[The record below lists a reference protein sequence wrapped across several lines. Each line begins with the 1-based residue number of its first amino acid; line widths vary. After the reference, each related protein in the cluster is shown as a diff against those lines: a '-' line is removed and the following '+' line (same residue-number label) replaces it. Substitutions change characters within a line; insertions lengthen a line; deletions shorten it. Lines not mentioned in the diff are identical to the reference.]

1 MENYLTKEGYE
12 ALQNRLNY
20 LKTERRNEVASK
32 LQAARELGDLSE
44 NAEYDSAKD
53 EQAMLESEIYEIENK
68 LRTSTIIDEKE
79 IDTSKALEVDG
90 IEAIYTYKD
99 VPQKR
104 FTMAGQT
111 FPEPSPYDR
120 LILDQRLRFV
130 GDAVAIVAGE
140 NEKVVDEALKLIK
153 VKYEVLEPV
162 LIHLPILY
170 PNPAQ
175 FFA

>member
-79 IDTSKALEVDG
+79 IDTSKVSIG
-90 IEAIYTYKD
+90 CTVK
-99 VPQKR
+99 
-104 FTMAGQT
+104 
-111 FPEPSPYDR
+111 
-120 LILDQRLRFV
+120 ILDIEFNKELSFKIV
-130 GDAVAIVAGE
+130 GSSESDPNNNMISNESPVGVALLGKQE
-140 NEKVVDEALKLIK
+140 NETVEVRAPSGVLKFK
-153 VKYEVLEPV
+153 
-162 LIHLPILY
+162 ILSI
-170 PNPAQ
+170 NK
-175 FFA
+175 

>member
-79 IDTSKALEVDG
+79 IDTSKVSIG
-90 IEAIYTYKD
+90 CTVK
-99 VPQKR
+99 
-104 FTMAGQT
+104 
-111 FPEPSPYDR
+111 
-120 LILDQRLRFV
+120 ILDIEFNKELSFKIV
-130 GDAVAIVAGE
+130 GSSESDPNNNMISNESPIGVALLGKQE
-140 NEKVVDEALKLIK
+140 NETVEVRAPSGVLKFK
-153 VKYEVLEPV
+153 
-162 LIHLPILY
+162 ILSI
-170 PNPAQ
+170 NK
-175 FFA
+175 